1 MLGLGCDL
9 RAEHPYLMAT
19 LLQPGGDARHVTPD
33 AAGTSSQQL
42 RDLHDEPT
50 SAEDVRRRSA
60 HIWASTEGARSRSI
74 AVNTKTQSRAKA
86 HAPNT
91 ATAMP
96 TSVSSREPAAPT
108 PPARTQAASPTNIG
122 LPNPM
127 PASPNRRSKSQ
138 PTTAPT
144 TIPSDTL
151 PASAGTSQEP
161 GTTRRSTAT
170 LMITAAHAVA
180 LATPDALPWCW
191 ASKVRE
197 ASPSNV
203 KPTTAGANATI
214 GHANAW
220 VRSEPG
226 PNTNTR
232 ATGTAVATSKAAPS
246 QAITTVAGPVSESTR
261 MTSARPC
268 SAAAASRGN
277 VSCSSG
283 AANTAYGSR

>member
-19 LLQPGGDARHVTPD
+19 LLEPGGDARDVTPD

-122 LPNPM
+122 LPN
-127 PASPNRRSKSQ
+127 
-138 PTTAPT
+138 
-144 TIPSDTL
+144 TL
-151 PASAGTSQEP
+151 PASAGTSQGP
-161 GTTRRSTAT
+161 GTTRRRTAT